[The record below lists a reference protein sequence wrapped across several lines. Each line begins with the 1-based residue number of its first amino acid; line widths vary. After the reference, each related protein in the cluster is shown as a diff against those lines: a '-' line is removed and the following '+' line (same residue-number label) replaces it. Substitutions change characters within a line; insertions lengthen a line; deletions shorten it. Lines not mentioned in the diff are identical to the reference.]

1 MSYYQYNNQGGFMS
15 SVPQAVKS
23 IIIINVLAW
32 IMTSLDK
39 GGIIFSYCSLYPG
52 SGNVLPVWYR
62 PWTFVTYMFLHG
74 GFAHLF
80 FNMYALFLFGSVLE
94 RVWGTRKFLFYYF
107 ATGIGAGMIHI
118 VVQMLT
124 GDFAPT
130 VGASG
135 AIFGLLLGYAM
146 LYPDTVMGLIFP
158 PVRMKAKWFVLIY
171 AAIELLL
178 GVSGAQ
184 SGVAHFAHL
193 GGLLV
198 GLAIMLYWKRKG
210 SLYSQFR

>member
-1 MSYYQYNNQGGFMS
+1 MS

>member
-1 MSYYQYNNQGGFMS
+1 MS

-210 SLYSQFR
+210 RLYSQFR

>member
-1 MSYYQYNNQGGFMS
+1 MS

-135 AIFGLLLGYAM
+135 AIFGLLLGYAR

-198 GLAIMLYWKRKG
+198 GLAIMCYWKRQRR
-210 SLYSQFR
+210 LYSQFR

>member
-1 MSYYQYNNQGGFMS
+1 MSFFDNNYRGGFMS
-15 SVPQAVKS
+15 NVPQAVKS
-23 IIIINVLAW
+23 IIIINVLVW
-32 IMTSLDK
+32 IMTTLDRN
-39 GGIIFSYCSLYPG
+39 GIILSYCSLYPG
-52 SGNVLPVWYR
+52 HGNILPVWYR

-94 RVWGTRKFLFYYF
+94 RVWGTQKFLFYYF
-107 ATGIGAGMIHI
+107 ATGIGAGIIHI
-118 VVQMLT
+118 GVQLLT
-124 GDFAPT
+124 NDFVPT

-146 LYPDTVMGLIFP
+146 LYPDSMMGLIFP
-158 PVRMKAKWFVLIY
+158 PITLKAKWFILIY
-171 AAIELLL
+171 AIIELLL

-193 GGLLV
+193 GGLVV
-198 GLAIMLYWKRKG
+198 GLVIMLYWKFKHK
-210 SLYSQFR
+210 LYSRF

>member
-1 MSYYQYNNQGGFMS
+1 MSFFDNNYRGGFMS
-15 SVPQAVKS
+15 NVPQAVKS
-23 IIIINVLAW
+23 IIIINVLVW
-32 IMTSLDK
+32 IMTTLDRN
-39 GGIIFSYCSLYPG
+39 GIIFSYCSLYPG
-52 SGNVLPVWYR
+52 HGNILPVWCR

-94 RVWGTRKFLFYYF
+94 RVWGTQKFLFYYF
-107 ATGIGAGMIHI
+107 ATGIGAGVIHI
-118 VVQMLT
+118 GVQLLT
-124 GDFAPT
+124 NDFVPT

-146 LYPDTVMGLIFP
+146 LYPDSMMGLIFP
-158 PVRMKAKWFVLIY
+158 PITLKAKWFILIY
-171 AAIELLL
+171 AIIELLL

-193 GGLLV
+193 GGLVV
-198 GLAIMLYWKRKG
+198 GLVIMLYWKFKHK
-210 SLYSQFR
+210 LYSRF

>member
-1 MSYYQYNNQGGFMS
+1 MSFFDNNYRGGFMS
-15 SVPQAVKS
+15 NVPQAVKS
-23 IIIINVLAW
+23 IIIINVLVW
-32 IMTSLDK
+32 IMTTLDRN
-39 GGIIFSYCSLYPG
+39 GIIFSYCSLYPG
-52 SGNVLPVWYR
+52 HGNILPVWCR

-94 RVWGTRKFLFYYF
+94 RVWGTQKFLFYYF
-107 ATGIGAGMIHI
+107 ATGIGAGIIHI
-118 VVQMLT
+118 GVQLLT
-124 GDFAPT
+124 NDFVPT

-146 LYPDTVMGLIFP
+146 LYPDSMMGLIFP
-158 PVRMKAKWFVLIY
+158 PITLKAKWFILIY
-171 AAIELLL
+171 AIIELLL

-193 GGLLV
+193 GGLVV
-198 GLAIMLYWKRKG
+198 GLVIMLYWKFKHK
-210 SLYSQFR
+210 LYSRF